1 MRLKDLVEV
10 IKSDVVDLTDGPFE
24 VDIES
29 DDGGTHI
36 VISLEF
42 HEDARGIMR
51 RMLDEH
57 GRKRILVKL
66 VPEGYIHSGINKV
79 D

>member
-10 IKSDVVDLTDGPFE
+10 IKSDVVDLTDGPFD
-24 VDIES
+24 VDTES

-42 HEDARGIMR
+42 HEDARDIMR
-51 RMLDEH
+51 RMIDEH
-57 GRKRILVKL
+57 GEKRILVKL
-66 VPEGYIHSGINKV
+66 VPEGYIHSGINKS